1 MSGAFKVR
9 FPEKYGFRER
19 LKAIKLEKEKLK
31 KAKKGNQ
38 QEKLQINSTN
48 EIKEKVVPE
57 TADQY
62 DQILT
67 LDVNFPPKIPQFHTL
82 FNKIFYTIEHML
94 FVHICQY

>member
-1 MSGAFKVR
+1 MSWFFKVR
-9 FPEKYGFRER
+9 FLEKYGFRER

-38 QEKLQINSTN
+38 QEKLQIFSTN
-48 EIKEKVVPE
+48 EIKEKEVPE

-67 LDVNFPPKIPQFHTL
+67 FDEKIPF
-82 FNKIFYTIEHML
+82 
-94 FVHICQY
+94 